1 MERIFQITPMKNET
15 KFVVYGNSETFYLN
29 DFRVNHLKIY
39 SALGVVA
46 KLRTGE
52 RLQALGG
59 GRLPA

>member
-1 MERIFQITPMKNET
+1 MKNET